1 MFAFICIEYCKYH
14 LGKLTWV
21 SQKLSFTVSPLLS
34 WKLPLDRSDL
44 SRFHG
49 KGCDFP
55 GPITRN
61 ASTMLMSGINT
72 EVHPKSPEFFQIPSS
87 KPSVLLWS
95 SKTRQRPCSAKAG
108 QSTKSAN
115 LKPKTLIGIQYLITE
130 KNFKKYHK
138 MSRLRQVCKE
148 TLLRLGIYTSTK
160 LDSTWRAAQHVIVS
174 FKIWCLDPRKFMVT
188 PPTHREKSWKIVASP
203 FQYPGFWKERRS
215 ETCRRF
221 FKEFD

>member
-1 MFAFICIEYCKYH
+1 MCLYVIQYVILWYNMFAFICIEYCKYH

-21 SQKLSFTVSPLLS
+21 SQKLSFTVSTLLS

-49 KGCDFP
+49 KGCDFFWA
-55 GPITRN
+55 N
-61 ASTMLMSGINT
+61 
-72 EVHPKSPEFFQIPSS
+72 HPKCIHNVNVRYQHRSSPKISRVFQIPSS

-148 TLLRLGIYTSTK
+148 TLLRFGDIY
-160 LDSTWRAAQHVIVS
+160 
-174 FKIWCLDPRKFMVT
+174 
-188 PPTHREKSWKIVASP
+188 
-203 FQYPGFWKERRS
+203 
-215 ETCRRF
+215 
-221 FKEFD
+221 